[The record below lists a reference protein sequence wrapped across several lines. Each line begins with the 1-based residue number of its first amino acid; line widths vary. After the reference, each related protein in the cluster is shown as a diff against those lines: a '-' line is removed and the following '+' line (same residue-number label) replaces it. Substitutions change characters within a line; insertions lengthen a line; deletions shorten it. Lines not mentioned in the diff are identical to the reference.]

1 MRVAFLTNIVSPY
14 RLPVFQRLAQT
25 PDWDF
30 RVMVNAMSEFDRS
43 WAVSHN
49 ACPVRKSKTWSLRR
63 TVHSD
68 VPVPFDQTITLHFPV
83 GLWGDLRRFR
93 PQVVISHELG
103 PRTMLAAAYC
113 KAYGIPLVI
122 WSYQSLVSATQGSGL
137 KQIVRRRLIS
147 QASCLIG
154 MGGQAR
160 DVLRGWGAS
169 DENIIDAPNTA
180 DNETLIRRYAD
191 AASKNAAQKLRWEF
205 GKGRKIAT
213 VIGRLV
219 PLKGTAALLEQ
230 WSALPQSIRDQWRLV
245 FVGEGPLA
253 KLVQDSEDD
262 SVYHAGQADATLM
275 ADWYQASD
283 LHIFPTLGDVWGL
296 VVNEA
301 MLCGTP
307 TLCSVH
313 AGCSTDMI
321 HDGCNGFTY
330 DPTVSDAASRL
341 HAALTHPQLGRV
353 GEQARRT
360 ANQFTPD
367 RLAHGFREA
376 VNKVTRI
383 TEYEELIPAVA

>member
-30 RVMVNAMSEFDRS
+30 RVMVNAESEFDRS
-43 WAVSHN
+43 WAVSHD
-49 ACPVRKSKTWSLRR
+49 ACPVRQSKTWSFRR
-63 TVHSD
+63 IVHSD
-68 VPVPFDQTITLHFPV
+68 IPVPFDQTITLHVPV

-113 KAYGIPLVI
+113 KAHGVPLVI

-137 KQIVRRRLIS
+137 KQMVRRRLIS

-160 DVLRGWGAS
+160 EVLRGWGGD
-169 DENIIDAPNTA
+169 DERIVDAPNTA
-180 DNETLIRRYAD
+180 DNETLINRFAD
-191 AASKNAAQKLRWEF
+191 PSSKAAAHKLRWEF
-205 GKGRKIAT
+205 GKGRNIAT

-219 PLKGTAALLEQ
+219 PLKGTAALLQQ
-230 WSALPQSIRDQWRLV
+230 WSALPQSVKDQWRLV
-245 FVGEGPLA
+245 FVGDGPLA
-253 KLVQDSEDD
+253 KLIEDSDD
-262 SVYHAGQADATLM
+262 ESVCHAGHADAAQM

-321 HDGCNGFTY
+321 SDGHNGFTY
-330 DPTVSDAASRL
+330 DPTAPDAVSRIHD
-341 HAALTHPQLGRV
+341 ALTHPKLTCVGAQAQL
-353 GEQARRT
+353 T

-367 RLAHGFREA
+367 RLAQGFREA
-376 VNKVTRI
+376 VSRVTRY
-383 TEYEELIPAVA
+383 TDYEELIPAIA